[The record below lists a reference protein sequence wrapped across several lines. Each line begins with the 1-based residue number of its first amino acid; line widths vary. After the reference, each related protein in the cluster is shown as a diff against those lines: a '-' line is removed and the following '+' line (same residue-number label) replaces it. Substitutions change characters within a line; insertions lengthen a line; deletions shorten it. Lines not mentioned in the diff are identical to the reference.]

1 ERLEPQLQR
10 ALAAL
15 LHEHDLPV
23 LRPDAQY
30 VTVVGEVDHA
40 AARALLDF
48 AGEVG
53 EQVVSV
59 DVDPVGRVTGL
70 VALFELLDDVG
81 FAGRG
86 EERRQP
92 VVMLHYLVGD
102 RARLDSPGPPDHFGN
117 AKRAFPVAGL
127 FAAERRGGAVGPTV
141 GV

>member
-1 ERLEPQLQR
+1 M
-10 ALAAL
+10 
-15 LHEHDLPV
+15 
-23 LRPDAQY
+23 
-30 VTVVGEVDHA
+30 
-40 AARALLDF
+40 
-48 AGEVG
+48 
-53 EQVVSV
+53 
-59 DVDPVGRVTGL
+59 
-70 VALFELLDDVG
+70 ALFELLDDVG

-141 GV
+141 GVRAVVGAVDDDGVVGDAEFVEEIEQLADIAVMVDHRVVVGRLPAAGLT